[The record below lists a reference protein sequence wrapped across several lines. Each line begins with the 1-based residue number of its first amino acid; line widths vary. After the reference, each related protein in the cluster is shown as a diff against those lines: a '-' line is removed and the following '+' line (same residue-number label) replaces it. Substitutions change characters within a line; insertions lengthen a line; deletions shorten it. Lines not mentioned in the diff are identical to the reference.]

1 VTPIVCANEA
11 GVGYAADGY
20 ARASRKFGAMLVIGG
35 PGTFNMVGAI
45 GAASA
50 DGVPLLLVSGETP
63 TAQQGRGS
71 FQDASPVG
79 VEDLR
84 LLDSLTGWSHIV
96 PTPSALPQFLRDA
109 YHVMLGNRRRP
120 VHIAVPTDVQEA
132 EIGRPLWHPR
142 TSLEAPRIL
151 DVEAFDR
158 LGRDA
163 LAVATRVA
171 ILAGSGTMASDA
183 TADLQRVAET
193 LEIPSP

>member
-1 VTPIVCANEA
+1 MKGTEFVLRSIAALGVEHLFMFVGGLVDPFLPEACAGVVTPIVCANEA

-35 PGTFNMVGAI
+35 PGTFNTVGAI

-109 YHVMLGNRRRP
+109 
-120 VHIAVPTDVQEA
+120 IT
-132 EIGRPLWHPR
+132 
-142 TSLEAPRIL
+142 
-151 DVEAFDR
+151 
-158 LGRDA
+158 
-163 LAVATRVA
+163 
-171 ILAGSGTMASDA
+171 
-183 TADLQRVAET
+183 
-193 LEIPSP
+193 